1 MDRELRELYN
11 RHFSTERYA
20 SFQRRFEQRL
30 GMPPAFR
37 LAESPVFWDA
47 ATRTR
52 FGEAARGIMA
62 ELEQPALLEKMR
74 AAVPERF
81 FVRGEQGLPTFAL
94 VDFAVARD
102 ASGAIVPRLIELQ
115 GFPSLFALKS
125 LHAELWQEEL
135 ATIEGFPSHADPY
148 FGGLDHAS
156 YRARLRQALVGEHDP
171 SEVVLVDVQPEQQ
184 KTKVDFVAT
193 ELLFGVRAVCL
204 TELRLIG
211 KTLHAPLR
219 GKLAP
224 VKRIYNRLVFDE
236 LASKGIHAPFAW
248 DAEIDVEWAPH
259 PNWYWKW
266 SKYTVPHLRHPSVP
280 KTTLLSELSVVPP
293 LERYVLKP
301 LFSFSGVGV
310 NVDPTPQDLAS
321 IPAAERSLWCLQEK
335 VDYAP
340 AMQAAD
346 GGGVKIEVRMMFIQ
360 NPATKRLELCM
371 NLCRLSRGKMLG
383 VDFNKDF
390 SWVGSSVA
398 LCPVPEPKSS
408 STPR

>member
-11 RHFSTERYA
+11 RHFSAERYA

-30 GMPPAFR
+30 GMRPDFR

-47 ATRTR
+47 ETRTR
-52 FGEAARGIMA
+52 FGDAARGVLH
-62 ELEQPALLEKMR
+62 ELVQPALLEKMQ

-81 FVRGEQGLPTFAL
+81 FVRGERGLPAFAL
-94 VDFAVARD
+94 IDFAVARD
-102 ASGAIVPRLIELQ
+102 ASGALVPRLIELQ
-115 GFPSLFALKS
+115 GFPSLFALKT
-125 LHAELWQEEL
+125 LHAELWQQEL
-135 ATIEGFPSHADPY
+135 ATIPGFPSQADNY
-148 FGGLDHAS
+148 FGGLDHES
-156 YRARLRQALVGEHDP
+156 YRAKLRATLVGPHDP

-193 ELLFGVRAVCL
+193 ELLCGVRAVCL

-219 GKLAP
+219 GKLVP

-236 LASKGIHAPFAW
+236 LATKGISAPFSWNA
-248 DAEIDVEWAPH
+248 DIDVEWAPH

-266 SKYTVPHLRHPSVP
+266 SKYTVPHLKHPAVP
-280 KTTLLSELSVVPP
+280 KTTLLSELAALPP
-293 LERYVLKP
+293 LEGYVLKP

-310 NVDPTPQDLAS
+310 NVDPKPADIAA
-321 IPAAERSLWCLQEK
+321 IPAAERHLWCLQEK
-335 VDYAP
+335 VAYEP

-346 GGGVKIEVRMMFIQ
+346 GGGVKVEVRMMFLRD
-360 NPATKRLELCM
+360 PATGQLELCM

-390 SWVGSSVA
+390 TWVGSSIA
-398 LCPVPEPKSS
+398 LCPEPEPKPSA
-408 STPR
+408 PRR